1 MKKIFKKLSN
11 RSTTEIRKELSRAH
25 LIITLLS
32 VIAIVLLILGVD
44 ERIVLDPTLSGIAGG
59 LLVIVAL
66 ISFSVSAATSP
77 NNKK

>member
-11 RSTTEIRKELSRAH
+11 RSTAEIRKELSRAH
-25 LIITLLS
+25 LIITMLS
-32 VIAIVLLILGVD
+32 IIAIVLLVLGVD
-44 ERIVLDPTLSGIAGG
+44 ERVVLDPTLSGIAGG
-59 LLVIVAL
+59 LLIIVAL